1 MLMVSQPIVSYKF
14 NDVPVEVQEQIK
26 TLVQKNIDGKLDSY
40 LKKIY
45 KNKSSAIVRIDYKIT
60 CDKKKKYTG
69 DFLFDFD
76 GKNFIYEN
84 KVAFKFPEDVIN
96 HAFKHFKEFLSKQ
109 EK

>member
-1 MLMVSQPIVSYKF
+1 MLMASQPMVSYKF

-45 KNKSSAIVRIDYKIT
+45 KNKANAIVRIEYKINHN
-60 CDKKKKYTG
+60 KKKKYECS
-69 DFLFDFD
+69 FVFDFD
-76 GKNFIYEN
+76 GQEFVYEN
-84 KVAFKFPEDVIN
+84 KIAFKFPEDVVN